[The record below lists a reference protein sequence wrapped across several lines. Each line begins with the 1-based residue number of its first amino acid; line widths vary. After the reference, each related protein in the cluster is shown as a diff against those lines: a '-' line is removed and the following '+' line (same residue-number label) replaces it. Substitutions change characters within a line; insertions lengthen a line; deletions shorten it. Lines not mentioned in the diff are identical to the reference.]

1 MLLGRRLNMDY
12 NKVEDAVFKKA
23 MEVFKDGAAEFFGL
37 DVKIIAPAETEI
49 KNIDIKTN
57 AMDYLF
63 YTDNDEYLHFE
74 FQTTKKKNDVP
85 RFLYYDA
92 SLYYKSE
99 KKITTVVVY
108 SSDIKDA
115 VTNLDCGSI
124 KYNIK
129 SFYMSDFDG
138 DSKLENIKQRVENNI
153 ELTDQEIMTL
163 SFIPLMT
170 TRKSK
175 SDITIES
182 LEVAKN
188 INNNKEK
195 NNCLMLLYA
204 LFDKFGDEVAKKR
217 FKEVIGMTDVGKMIY
232 EEGMEEGIEK
242 GIEKGKVDL
251 LIRQL
256 IKKFKIVPEDYKKQL
271 MKLPQE
277 TIEII
282 GTEIFDMKSVE
293 ELKKY
298 FNL

>member
-1 MLLGRRLNMDY
+1 MDY
-12 NKVEDAVFKKA
+12 NKVEDSVFKKA
-23 MEVFKDGAAEFFGL
+23 MEVFKEGAAEFFGL

-49 KNIDIKTN
+49 KNIDIRTN

-63 YTDNDEYLHFE
+63 YTDEDQYLHFE
-74 FQTTKKKNDVP
+74 FQTTKKKEDLS

-108 SSDIKDA
+108 SSDIKD
-115 VTNLDCGSI
+115 VVINLDCGSI

-129 SFYMSDFDG
+129 SFYMSNFDG
-138 DSKLENIKQRVENNI
+138 DSKLKDIKQKVENNI
-153 ELTDQEIMTL
+153 ELTDQDIMTL

-170 TRKSK
+170 SKKSK
-175 SDITIES
+175 SDITLESIE
-182 LEVAKN
+182 LAQN
-188 INNNKEK
+188 MHNNKEK

-204 LFDKFGDEVAKKR
+204 LFDKFGDDISKKK
-217 FKEVIGMTDVGKMIY
+217 FKEAVGMTDVGKMIY

-251 LIRQL
+251 LIKLL
-256 IKKFKIVPEDYKKQL
+256 IKKFKIVPEEYKKQL
-271 MKLPQE
+271 MTLPQV

-282 GTEIFDMKSVE
+282 GTEIFEMESIE

-298 FNL
+298 FN

>member
-1 MLLGRRLNMDY
+1 MDY

-23 MEVFKDGAAEFFGL
+23 MEVFKMSAAEFFGL
-37 DVKIIAPAETEI
+37 DVNIIAPAETEI

-63 YTDNDEYLHFE
+63 YTDDDEYLHFE
-74 FQTTKKKNDVP
+74 FQTTKKKEDTS

-92 SLYYKSE
+92 SLYYKNK

-108 SSDIKDA
+108 SSDIKDV

-124 KYNIK
+124 KYNIR

-138 DSKLENIKQRVENNI
+138 DSKLKNIKQKVENNI
-153 ELTDQEIMTL
+153 ELTEQEIMTL

-217 FKEVIGMTDVGKMIY
+217 FKEVIGMTDVGRMIY
-232 EEGMEEGIEK
+232 EEGIEEGIEK

-256 IKKFKIVPEDYKKQL
+256 IKKFKIVPEEYKKQL
-271 MKLPQE
+271 IALPQE

>member
-1 MLLGRRLNMDY
+1 MKNIHPLEKSSYAAYKELILATLELLFIFMCL
-12 NKVEDAVFKKA
+12 
-23 MEVFKDGAAEFFGL
+23 
-37 DVKIIAPAETEI
+37 IAPAETEI

-63 YTDNDEYLHFE
+63 YTDDGEYLHFE
-74 FQTTKKKNDVP
+74 FQTTKKKEDVP

-108 SSDIKDA
+108 SSDIKDV

-124 KYNIK
+124 KYNIRP
-129 SFYMSDFDG
+129 FYISDFDG
-138 DSKLENIKQRVENNI
+138 DSKLENIKQKVENNI
-153 ELTDQEIMTL
+153 ELTEQEIMTL

-175 SDITIES
+175 SDITLES

-204 LFDKFGDEVAKKR
+204 LFDKFGDEFSKKK
-217 FKEVIGMTDVGKMIY
+217 FKEAVSMTDVGKMIY
-232 EEGMEEGIEK
+232 EEGMEE

-271 MKLPQE
+271 MTLPQE